1 MRCKPH
7 QLKNSISW
15 ETSDEFHWWY
25 TFTIYWWVSNITHS
39 NIICVYIPVVLLSID
54 GIQHLECLPAD
65 GAIVGVNDGHDVAL
79 AAVLL
84 DPEEHVAQ
92 RAQVL
97 QSVHNLDAVGQPGV
111 GLVQVVED
119 LVGRLVGRGVIHVHD
134 VEVGVVLLLQRL
146 EEQLV
151 GALGEDVVARG
162 VHAHAALLL
171 YASDL
176 VFLIVVIVL
185 FLV

>member
-1 MRCKPH
+1 MWSNPKLLFCSILLQR
-7 QLKNSISW
+7 NSKILRKFSF
-15 ETSDEFHWWY
+15 DNF
-25 TFTIYWWVSNITHS
+25 FRVLCS
-39 NIICVYIPVVLLSID
+39 NIISVHIPVVLLSID
-54 GIQHLECLPAD
+54 GIQHLECLLAD
-65 GAIVGVNDGHDVAL
+65 GAVVGVNDGHDVAL
-79 AAVLL
+79 VAVLL
-84 DPEEHVAQ
+84 SPEEHVAQ

-97 QSVHNLDAVGQPGV
+97 QGVHNLDAVGQPGV

-162 VHAHAALLL
+162 VHADAALLL

-176 VFLIVVIVL
+176 VFFIVVIVL
-185 FLV
+185 F